1 MGVRVLKRDD
11 VMTEDILRIQ
21 GEANLQN
28 PRLLLGF
35 SGWMDGGDVSTG
47 TVRVLIEKLHAR
59 RIAEIDHRGFYIYNF
74 PGAMDVTSLFRPY
87 CRIKKGIVREFAF
100 PENAF
105 FAAENEDLILFSGKE
120 PNMRWVEYGDCVFAL
135 CRQFGVRSVYFIG
148 SVAGLVPHTRDPQF
162 FCSVSD
168 AQMKPRFESYGIKF
182 SDYEGPASV
191 VTYLTTRAKEEGVE
205 MVSIVATVPAY
216 VQGGNPKCVAA
227 VTRRIAGVLG
237 VRLELDDLQ
246 AAADD
251 FERRLT
257 EAVQEQPELAES
269 VTKLE
274 QDYDNE
280 IFGEMGEL
288 QHWLHQKGI
297 RLD

>member
-1 MGVRVLKRDD
+1 MTVDMLRVL
-11 VMTEDILRIQ
+11 
-21 GEANLQN
+21 GEASFQN

-47 TVRVLIEKLHAR
+47 TIRVLIDKLRAR
-59 RIAEIDHRGFYIYNF
+59 RIAEIDHRGFYIHNF
-74 PGAMDVTSLFRPY
+74 PGAMEVTTLFRPR

-105 FAAENEDLILFSGKE
+105 FAAESEDVVLFTGKE
-120 PNMRWVEYGDCVFAL
+120 PNMRWVEYGDCVFEL
-135 CRQFGVRSVYFIG
+135 CRRLGVRSVTFIG

-168 AQMKPRFESYGIKF
+168 AQMKPRFEHYGIKF

-205 MVSIVATVPAY
+205 MVSLVATVPAY
-216 VQGGNPKCVAA
+216 VQGPNPKCVAA
-227 VTRRIAGVLG
+227 VTRRVAGMLG
-237 VRLELDDLQ
+237 VRLDFDDLQ

-257 EAVQEQPELAES
+257 EVVQEQPELAES
-269 VTKLE
+269 ITKLE

-280 IFGEMGEL
+280 IFGEMGDL
-288 QHWLHQKGI
+288 KHWLHQKGI

>member
-1 MGVRVLKRDD
+1 MALDK
-11 VMTEDILRIQ
+11 LRIL
-21 GEANLQN
+21 GETKMVK
-28 PRLLLGF
+28 PRLVMGF

-47 TVRVLIEKLHAR
+47 TVKVLVDKLYAR
-59 RIAEIDHRGFYIYNF
+59 RVAEIDHQGFYIYNF
-74 PGAMDVTSLFRPY
+74 PGAMEVTALFRPH

-105 FAAENEDLILFSGKE
+105 MVVESEELILFAGKE
-120 PNMRWVEYGDCVFAL
+120 PNMNWIEYADCVFAA
-135 CRQFGVRSVYFIG
+135 CREFGVREIYFIG

-168 AQMKPRFESYGIKF
+168 AQMKPRWENLGVKF
-182 SDYEGPASV
+182 SDYEGPASI
-191 VTYLTTRAKEEGVE
+191 VTYLTTRARAEGIE
-205 MVSIVATVPAY
+205 MVSLVATVPAY
-216 VQGGNPKCVAA
+216 VQGTNPKCVAA
-227 VTRRIAGVLG
+227 AARRVAGILG
-237 VRLELDDLQ
+237 VHIELDDLQ
-246 AAADD
+246 AAADE

-257 EAVQEQPELAES
+257 EVVQEQPELAES

-280 IFGEMGEL
+280 IFSEMGDL
-288 QHWLHQKGI
+288 KHYLHQHGI